1 MIPRVLEQ
9 RIREYAITN
18 ALDQEN
24 VLQEVVQEIVL
35 ASLSRAGLF
44 SKDRAVFH
52 GGTCLRI
59 VFGMNRFSE
68 DLDFFLRRPDT
79 GFSWRKY
86 LERAV
91 RDGHGEGLRFS
102 FQDRPGEKTA
112 VKKAFLR
119 TDSFGRDVG
128 SSALPYA
135 RDPRKLIKVKLEIDV
150 NPPAG
155 STFETR
161 YIAFPVTTAITT
173 QSLDSG
179 FAMKIGAMLGRTYTK
194 GRDWYDFIWY
204 VQKRI
209 VPDVGLLGRVINQHG
224 PWAGSNLKVDRGWVE
239 TSLRKR
245 ILEIDWKTAR
255 RDVERFLPL
264 REQETLKL
272 WGREFF
278 LHHLGLL
285 ASTLADPST
294 RKS

>member
-1 MIPRVLEQ
+1 MIYRVLEQ
-9 RIREYAITN
+9 RIGEYAIAN

-24 VLQEVVQEIVL
+24 ALQEIVQEIVL

-59 VFGMNRFSE
+59 AYGMNRFSE
-68 DLDFFLRRPDT
+68 DLDFFLRRPDP
-79 GFSWRKY
+79 GFSWRRY
-86 LERAV
+86 LEQAV
-91 RDGHGEGLRFS
+91 RDGHGEGLGLS
-102 FQDRPGEKTA
+102 FQEGYGERKA
-112 VKKAFLR
+112 VRKAFLQ
-119 TDSFGRDVG
+119 TDSFGRD
-128 SSALPYA
+128 ARLTLPYA

-150 NPPAG
+150 NPPVG

-173 QSLDSG
+173 QSLESG
-179 FAMKIGAMLGRTYTK
+179 FAMKIGAMLGRAYTK

-209 VPDVGLLGRVINQHG
+209 APELNLLSRSISQHG
-224 PWAGSNLKVDRGWVE
+224 PWAGRNIKVDTRWVE
-239 TSLRKR
+239 TNLRKR
-245 ILEIDWKTAR
+245 ILEIDWRTAR

-272 WGREFF
+272 WGPNFF

-285 ASTLADPST
+285 VSFL
-294 RKS
+294 

>member
-1 MIPRVLEQ
+1 MISRVLEQ
-9 RIREYAITN
+9 RIGEYAIAN

-24 VLQEVVQEIVL
+24 ALQEIVQEIVL

-59 VFGMNRFSE
+59 AHGMNRFSE
-68 DLDFFLRRPDT
+68 DLDFFLRRPNP
-79 GFSWRKY
+79 GFSWRRY
-86 LERAV
+86 LEQGV
-91 RDGHGEGLRFS
+91 SDGYGEGLRFS
-102 FQDRPGEKTA
+102 FQDRHGERTA
-112 VKKAFLR
+112 VRKAFLR
-119 TDSFGRDVG
+119 TDSFGRDAGAVL
-128 SSALPYA
+128 SYP

-155 STFETR
+155 STVETR
-161 YIAFPVTTAITT
+161 YIAFPVTMAITT
-173 QSLDSG
+173 QSLGSG
-179 FAMKIGAMLGRTYTK
+179 FAMKIGAMIGRVYTK

-204 VQKRI
+204 IQKGI
-209 VPDVGLLGRVINQHG
+209 APDLDLLGRAVSQHG
-224 PWAGSNLKVDRGWVE
+224 PWAGRSVKADRAWVE

-272 WGREFF
+272 WGRDFF

-285 ASTLADPST
+285 VSSL
-294 RKS
+294 